1 MDNYIDE
8 KIIPIKVSNTD
19 ESQQSLEEGYYI
31 SGRLETFSKE
41 KYFEGLI
48 SAYVP
53 DSFINMPDEVKEIK
67 YPTNFR
73 PDIIKTN
80 LLGDI
85 DLSFSLLTNVEK
97 IDVEVMAIDF
107 MNLTPRPRDIDDGLS
122 YELSV
127 TPDIADK
134 YTMTTMEAVNAT
146 GVLEAVIDRPNH
158 VSVRPV
164 NPLEMMEW
172 INSRPTAKENPYYLT
187 KILASISIRDNG
199 GSCNVSSD
207 W

>member
-31 SGRLETFSKE
+31 SGRLETFSRE

-80 LLGDI
+80 LSGDI

-97 IDVEVMAIDF
+97 IDVEVMAVDF
-107 MNLTPRPRDIDDGLS
+107 INLLRKSHKGVKLGDLNYLSKEGFMEIIYFDFTLMGVDERLYHLIAMGEVNEKVLQVTFNCRENDI
-122 YELSV
+122 YKWQRAV
-127 TPDIADK
+127 MDI
-134 YTMTTMEAVNAT
+134 V
-146 GVLEAVIDRPNH
+146 G
-158 VSVRPV
+158 
-164 NPLEMMEW
+164 
-172 INSRPTAKENPYYLT
+172 
-187 KILASISIRDNG
+187 SIEYKGR
-199 GSCNVSSD
+199 
-207 W
+207 

>member
-97 IDVEVMAIDF
+97 IDVEVMAVDF
-107 MNLTPRPRDIDDGLS
+107 MNLLRKAHKGIKLGDLNCLNKEGFIEMRYFDFTLMGVDERLYHLIAMGEVNEKVLQVTFNCRENDI
-122 YELSV
+122 YKWKRAV
-127 TPDIADK
+127 MDIF
-134 YTMTTMEAVNAT
+134 
-146 GVLEAVIDRPNH
+146 G
-158 VSVRPV
+158 
-164 NPLEMMEW
+164 
-172 INSRPTAKENPYYLT
+172 
-187 KILASISIRDNG
+187 SIEYRG
-199 GSCNVSSD
+199 R
-207 W
+207 

>member
-1 MDNYIDE
+1 MSNYVDE

-19 ESQQSLEEGYYI
+19 EPHQSLEEGYCI
-31 SGRLETFSKE
+31 LGRLETFSKE

-80 LLGDI
+80 LSGDI

-97 IDVEVMAIDF
+97 IDVEVMAVDF
-107 MNLTPRPRDIDDGLS
+107 MNLLRKSHKGIKLGDLNYLSKEGFIEMRYFDFTLMGVDERLYHLIAMGEINKKVLQVTFNCRENDI
-122 YELSV
+122 YEWQRV
-127 TPDIADK
+127 VMDIF
-134 YTMTTMEAVNAT
+134 
-146 GVLEAVIDRPNH
+146 G
-158 VSVRPV
+158 
-164 NPLEMMEW
+164 
-172 INSRPTAKENPYYLT
+172 
-187 KILASISIRDNG
+187 SIEYRG
-199 GSCNVSSD
+199 R
-207 W
+207 

>member
-1 MDNYIDE
+1 MSNYVDE

-19 ESQQSLEEGYYI
+19 EPHQSLEEGYYI
-31 SGRLETFSKE
+31 LGRLETFSKE

-80 LLGDI
+80 LSGDI

-97 IDVEVMAIDF
+97 IDVEVMAVDF
-107 MNLTPRPRDIDDGLS
+107 MNLLRKSHKGIKLGDLNYLSKEGFIEMRYFDFTLMGVDERLYHLIAMGEINKKVLQVTFNCRENDI
-122 YELSV
+122 YEWQRV
-127 TPDIADK
+127 VMDIF
-134 YTMTTMEAVNAT
+134 
-146 GVLEAVIDRPNH
+146 G
-158 VSVRPV
+158 
-164 NPLEMMEW
+164 
-172 INSRPTAKENPYYLT
+172 
-187 KILASISIRDNG
+187 SIEYRG
-199 GSCNVSSD
+199 R
-207 W
+207 

>member
-31 SGRLETFSKE
+31 SGRLETFSRE
-41 KYFEGLI
+41 KYFEGLV

-80 LLGDI
+80 LSGDI

-97 IDVEVMAIDF
+97 IDVEVMAVDF
-107 MNLTPRPRDIDDGLS
+107 INLLRKSHKGVKLGDLNYLSKEGFMEIIYFDFTLMGVDERLYHLIAMGEVNEKVLQVTFNCRENDI
-122 YELSV
+122 YKWQRAV
-127 TPDIADK
+127 MDI
-134 YTMTTMEAVNAT
+134 V
-146 GVLEAVIDRPNH
+146 G
-158 VSVRPV
+158 
-164 NPLEMMEW
+164 
-172 INSRPTAKENPYYLT
+172 
-187 KILASISIRDNG
+187 SIEYKGR
-199 GSCNVSSD
+199 
-207 W
+207 

>member
-80 LLGDI
+80 LSGDI

-97 IDVEVMAIDF
+97 IDVEVMAVDF
-107 MNLTPRPRDIDDGLS
+107 INLLRKSHKGVKLGDLNYLSKEGFMEIIYFDFTLMGVDERLYHLIAMGEVNEKVLQVTFNCRENDI
-122 YELSV
+122 YKWQRAV
-127 TPDIADK
+127 MDI
-134 YTMTTMEAVNAT
+134 V
-146 GVLEAVIDRPNH
+146 G
-158 VSVRPV
+158 
-164 NPLEMMEW
+164 
-172 INSRPTAKENPYYLT
+172 
-187 KILASISIRDNG
+187 SIEYKGR
-199 GSCNVSSD
+199 
-207 W
+207 